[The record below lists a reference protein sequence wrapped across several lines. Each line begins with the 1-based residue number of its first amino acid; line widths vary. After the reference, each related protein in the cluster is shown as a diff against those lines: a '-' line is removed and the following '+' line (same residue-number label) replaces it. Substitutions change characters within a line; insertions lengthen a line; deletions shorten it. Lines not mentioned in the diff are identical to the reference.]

1 MDTPAIAKTRAV
13 VSALLATGA
22 IGTVGISVALANSQL
37 AEAETA
43 STPVTE
49 TTQAGSPDPTATTTP
64 AAPASKK
71 ATKPKAKKSTRK
83 PVAKAPV
90 RKPVVKAKPK
100 PAPKPAPKPVKAPPQ
115 SKSKGS

>member
-37 AEAETA
+37 AQAETA
-43 STPVTE
+43 SAPVTE
-49 TTQAGSPDPTATTTP
+49 TQAGSPDPSAGTP

>member
-22 IGTVGISVALANSQL
+22 IGTVGISVALANSQI

-43 STPVTE
+43 SAPVTE
-49 TTQAGSPDPTATTTP
+49 TTQVGSPDPTASTP

-71 ATKPKAKKSTRK
+71 AAKPKAKKSTRK